1 MKTLLRPSSS
11 AAENLRL
18 RRCITHLLDLT
29 TLSAAWAGAEPAQI
43 ARTLLGALPGI
54 LPVDLLYLRLVHPSP
69 NAAVEEVWIGAGQ
82 PLPPRAHTVGT
93 MLELV
98 LGADLREWPP
108 LLRVRLGRD
117 TMSLAS
123 LPIGLQGELGVLI
136 AGAERPDFPSESERL
151 LLTVAKNQ
159 AVMALQDARL
169 LAEQKRLAESLERR
183 VAQRTAELATATEGA
198 RQHEVSFRAIVDT
211 TPECVKVIDG
221 DGTLLLVNAAGA
233 AMGGAASA
241 EAAAGLNYYDIV
253 APEDRASYREFHQR
267 VCAGRKDMLEYTI
280 VTLQGER
287 RRMETHAAPMLHH
300 DGTTVLLGV
309 SRDVTD
315 RRQAEERL
323 RRSEAFLA
331 EAQRVSLT
339 GSYLWRVATDEIT
352 WSDQLYRIFEL
363 DPSWPITIERIRS
376 RVHPDD
382 LPLFAARIA
391 QVREERGDFDVEY
404 RLLMPDGSVKHL
416 HVVAHA
422 TRSQGGG
429 LEYIGTAQDVSERR
443 RAQEALDQVRSALVH
458 VARVTS
464 LGALAASI
472 AHEVNQPLA
481 GIVTN
486 ASTCLRMLAA
496 EPPNVEGARETARR
510 TIRDGHRAS
519 EVITRLRGLF
529 GRTSA
534 AFEPVDLNEA
544 IREVVASSVGH
555 LRRARVVVRQ
565 ELAEQLPTV
574 SGDRVQLQQVILNL
588 LLNATDAMDGVEDR
602 PRLVTVTTER
612 DGGGVRLAVRDA
624 GAGFAAEDAER
635 LFLPFYTTKPEG
647 MGMGLSVSRSIV
659 ERHRGRLRASR
670 NQGPGAT
677 FAFTIPADAA
687 APEHAGDTKV

>member
-1 MKTLLRPSSS
+1 MKTLPRQSTS

-18 RRCITHLLDLT
+18 RGCITHLLDLT
-29 TLSAAWAGAEPAQI
+29 TLAAAWAGAEPRQI
-43 ARTLLGALPGI
+43 AKSLLGALPDI

-69 NAAVEEVWIGAGQ
+69 APVEEVWIGPGH

-93 MLELV
+93 MLELL
-98 LGADLREWPP
+98 LGADPPEWPP
-108 LLRVRLGRD
+108 QLRVRLGRG
-117 TMSLAS
+117 TMSLMA

-136 AGAERPDFPSESERL
+136 AGAERPAFPSESERL

-183 VAQRTAELATATEGA
+183 VAQRTAELATATEGL

-211 TPECVKVIDG
+211 TPECVKLIDY

-241 EAAAGLNYYDIV
+241 EAASGLNYYDIV
-253 APEDRASYREFHQR
+253 APEDRESYRELHRR
-267 VCAGRKDMLEYTI
+267 VCAGQKGILEHTI

-287 RRMETHAAPMLHH
+287 RRMETHAAPMRH
-300 DGTTVLLGV
+300 DGRTVMLGV
-309 SRDVTD
+309 SRDVTE

-339 GSYLWRVATDEIT
+339 GSYLWRVEADEVT

-363 DPSWPITIERIRS
+363 DPSLPVTIERVKD

-391 QVREERGDFDVEY
+391 RAREEGGDFDVEY
-404 RLLMPDGSVKHL
+404 RLLMGDGTVKHL

-422 TRSQGGG
+422 VRSQHGG

-443 RAQEALDQVRSALVH
+443 RAQEVLDQVRSELVH

-496 EPPNVEGARETARR
+496 EPPNLEGARETARR

-519 EVITRLRGLF
+519 EVVTRLRGLF
-529 GRTSA
+529 GKTPA

-544 IREVVASSVGH
+544 IREVVASSAGE
-555 LRRARVVVRQ
+555 LQRARVVVRQ

-574 SGDRVQLQQVILNL
+574 PGDRVQLQQVILNL
-588 LLNATDAMDGVEDR
+588 LLNASDAMDAVEDR
-602 PRLVTVTTER
+602 PRLVTLTTER
-612 DGGGVRLAVRDA
+612 DNGAVRLSVRDC
-624 GAGFAAEDAER
+624 GCGFAAGDAER
-635 LFLPFYTTKPEG
+635 LFQPFFTTKPEG
-647 MGMGLSVSRSIV
+647 MGMGLSLSRSIV
-659 ERHRGRLRASR
+659 ERHRGRLRASP
-670 NQGPGAT
+670 NHGPGAT
-677 FAFTIPADAA
+677 FAFTIPIDAA
-687 APEHAGDTKV
+687 GPELPGDTKV